1 VRPSVCL
8 TFDFDGFA
16 IWLGGS
22 PSATDLSRA
31 EFGARL
37 GVPRLLDLLAREEIP
52 ATFFTPGHTADS
64 FPKLCREVAA
74 HGHEIA
80 HHGYLHLDTMSLD
93 EATAR
98 AEIERGLQALERV
111 AGRVPVGYR
120 TPGFGISGGTLELL
134 VEYGFEYDSSLM
146 GQDFEPYYVRS
157 GDRVSADTPFA
168 PGAETALIE
177 LPMLISMVDAP
188 QMEFRA
194 QPLLPGLHAN
204 EKVYETWREEFD
216 WMRDRVPGGVLVVVL
231 HPSTIARGARL
242 RVLERLVT
250 HMKAHSAEFTCMRD
264 TAASWRARLARNGL
278 ADADVTTPGRE
289 P

>member
-31 EFGARL
+31 EFGATL

-52 ATFFTPGHTADS
+52 ATFFTPGHTVDS
-64 FPKLCREVAA
+64 FPEVCRELVAQ
-74 HGHEIA
+74 GHELA
-80 HHGYLHLDTMSLD
+80 HHGYLHLDTTSLD
-93 EATAR
+93 EAAAR
-98 AEIERGLQALERV
+98 TEIERGLEAIERV
-111 AGRVPVGYR
+111 AGRAPAGYR
-120 TPGFGISGGTLELL
+120 APGFGISRLTLELL

-146 GQDFEPYYVRS
+146 GSDYQPYYVRA

-168 PGAETALIE
+168 LGAETALVE
-177 LPMLISMVDAP
+177 LPTLISMVDAP

-204 EKVYETWREEFD
+204 EKVYDTWREEFD
-216 WMRDRVPGGVLVVVL
+216 WMNERVPGGVLVVVL

-242 RVLERLVT
+242 RVLERLVA
-250 HMKAHSAEFTCMRD
+250 HMKEHGAGFVRMRD
-264 TAASWRARLARNGL
+264 AAASWRAK
-278 ADADVTTPGRE
+278 
-289 P
+289 